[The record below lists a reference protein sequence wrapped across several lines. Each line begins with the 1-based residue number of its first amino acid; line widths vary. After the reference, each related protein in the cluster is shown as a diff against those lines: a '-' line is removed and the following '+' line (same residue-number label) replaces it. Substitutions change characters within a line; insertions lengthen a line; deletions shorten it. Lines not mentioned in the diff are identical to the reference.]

1 MKIGTLGFPED
12 QLKKLEKILTLAK
25 SKTLS
30 LTDYDADKLP
40 DLLLV
45 FADTLS
51 ERPEIAALPDSY
63 RARLILVNKQKPD
76 AEQQVHIKLPF
87 ISSRVLRTLE
97 AFDPLPQPAAEKV
110 EETRA
115 IETAQVETPAATQ
128 QQHEEASQAEALTAT
143 VETEATATATVVP
156 TGKAAVADAVQTL
169 SEPEPSVAE
178 TAAIEPATD
187 EQTKVEPVVTE
198 SPVVEPTPRQQAAA
212 ETAEVERVEAE
223 PVVANAAQPTAE
235 AETKIGSHQA
245 PAQGSSSTDKKAEK
259 DNPFSKYEAQ
269 IEEVR
274 RRQAEIA
281 EQHSDDHY
289 SVLVVD
295 DSHPMQQMLAKELQ
309 HMDHPVDIDFADDGE
324 TALEKAGQNQ
334 YDFIFLDIMMPG
346 IDGFETCTRLRQ
358 MPGLKKTPIIMLS
371 SKTSPLDEVKG
382 IMAGSSTYLTK
393 PIDHVEF
400 QKVIKRVSRWVS
412 EFKK

>member
-51 ERPEIAALPDSY
+51 EHPEIATLPDSY

-76 AEQQVHIKLPF
+76 AEQQAHIKLPF

-110 EETRA
+110 EEARA

-128 QQHEEASQAEALTAT
+128 QQPEAASQAEALSAT
-143 VETEATATATVVP
+143 IETEATATVVP
-156 TGKAAVADAVQTL
+156 TGKAAVAEAVQTPA
-169 SEPEPSVAE
+169 EPEPSVAE
-178 TAAIEPATD
+178 TAAIEPVTD
-187 EQTKVEPVVTE
+187 EQIKVEPVVTE
-198 SPVVEPTPRQQAAA
+198 LPVVEPTPRQQAAA

-223 PVVANAAQPTAE
+223 PVVADAAQPTAE
-235 AETKIGSHQA
+235 TAAERHQT
-245 PAQGSSSTDKKAEK
+245 PAQGSSSTENKAEK

>member
-51 ERPEIAALPDSY
+51 EHPEIATLPDSY

-76 AEQQVHIKLPF
+76 AEQQAHIKLPF

-110 EETRA
+110 EEAKA

-128 QQHEEASQAEALTAT
+128 QQPEAASQAEALSAT
-143 VETEATATATVVP
+143 IETEATATVVP
-156 TGKAAVADAVQTL
+156 TGKAAVAEAVQTPA
-169 SEPEPSVAE
+169 EPEPSVAE
-178 TAAIEPATD
+178 TAAIEPVTD
-187 EQTKVEPVVTE
+187 EQIKVEPEVTE

-212 ETAEVERVEAE
+212 ETAEIERVEAE
-223 PVVANAAQPTAE
+223 PVVDNATQPTAE
-235 AETKIGSHQA
+235 TAAERHQT
-245 PAQGSSSTDKKAEK
+245 PAQGSSSTENKAEK

-358 MPGLKKTPIIMLS
+358 MSGLKKTPIIMLS

>member
-12 QLKKLEKILTLAK
+12 QLKKLEKILTLSK

-30 LTDYDADKLP
+30 LAAFDTDKLP

-45 FADTLS
+45 FGDTLS
-51 ERPEIAALPDSY
+51 AHDEVASLPESYQERLV
-63 RARLILVNKQKPD
+63 LVNKQKQASDTP
-76 AEQQVHIKLPF
+76 VHIKLPF

-97 AFDPLPQPAAEKV
+97 AFEPLPRTETPDAE
-110 EETRA
+110 ENIDGSIE
-115 IETAQVETPAATQ
+115 IETAMPATEQASTDSIPVQSPAALVT
-128 QQHEEASQAEALTAT
+128 
-143 VETEATATATVVP
+143 
-156 TGKAAVADAVQTL
+156 AAVSAPAEVAEVLLED
-169 SEPEPSVAE
+169 SPEPA
-178 TAAIEPATD
+178 P
-187 EQTKVEPVVTE
+187 
-198 SPVVEPTPRQQAAA
+198 
-212 ETAEVERVEAE
+212 EAE
-223 PVVANAAQPTAE
+223 PAQ
-235 AETKIGSHQA
+235 
-245 PAQGSSSTDKKAEK
+245 EK
-259 DNPFSKYEAQ
+259 GGKENPFSKYDEQ
-269 IEEVR
+269 IEAIR
-274 RRQAEIA
+274 RHQAELA
-281 EQHSDDHY
+281 EQQSDSSY

-309 HMDHPVDIDFADDGE
+309 HMDQPVEIDFADDGE
-324 TALEKAGQNQ
+324 SALEKVGQHH

-346 IDGFETCTRLRQ
+346 IDGFETCTRMRQ
-358 MPGLKKTPIIMLS
+358 LPDLKKTPIIMLS

>member
-1 MKIGTLGFPED
+1 MKIGTLGFPAD

-25 SKTLS
+25 SRTLS
-30 LTDYDADKLP
+30 LTPFDSTRLP

-45 FADTLS
+45 FGDALDDHAEVADLPETYR
-51 ERPEIAALPDSY
+51 ERLV
-63 RARLILVNKQKPD
+63 LVNKKKPESD
-76 AEQQVHIKLPF
+76 QLAHIKLPF

-97 AFDPLPQPAAEKV
+97 AYEPLP
-110 EETRA
+110 
-115 IETAQVETPAATQ
+115 
-128 QQHEEASQAEALTAT
+128 H
-143 VETEATATATVVP
+143 
-156 TGKAAVADAVQTL
+156 ADANSVLAQT
-169 SEPEPSVAE
+169 
-178 TAAIEPATD
+178 
-187 EQTKVEPVVTE
+187 
-198 SPVVEPTPRQQAAA
+198 A
-212 ETAEVERVEAE
+212 ETAETSDAIIERLAVCEADVAVAVAPASAPVLEALALADNEAE
-223 PVVANAAQPTAE
+223 PLPDTF
-235 AETKIGSHQA
+235 TG
-245 PAQGSSSTDKKAEK
+245 EK
-259 DNPFSKYEAQ
+259 ENGPENPFSKYEAQ
-269 IEEVR
+269 IETVR
-274 RRQAEIA
+274 RQQAERA
-281 EQHSDDHY
+281 EQHSDDSY
-289 SVLVVD
+289 AVLVVD

-309 HMDHPVDIDFADDGE
+309 HMDQPVAIDFADDGE
-324 TALEKAGQNQ
+324 TALDKAGQHH

>member
-12 QLKKLEKILTLAK
+12 QLKKLEKILTLSK
-25 SKTLS
+25 NKTLS
-30 LTDYDADKLP
+30 LTTFDRSNLP

-45 FADTLS
+45 FGDALS
-51 ERPEIAALPDSY
+51 DHAEVAELPESY
-63 RARLILVNKQKPD
+63 RERLVLVNKKKP
-76 AEQQVHIKLPF
+76 ASEEQTHIKLPF

-97 AFDPLPQPAAEKV
+97 AFEPLPQAEVEVEVEV
-110 EETRA
+110 EETVTVEA
-115 IETAQVETPAATQ
+115 PVAAEAVVEQVSVSEELADTPAAQ
-128 QQHEEASQAEALTAT
+128 AVAAAPVAEA
-143 VETEATATATVVP
+143 
-156 TGKAAVADAVQTL
+156 Q
-169 SEPEPSVAE
+169 
-178 TAAIEPATD
+178 IE
-187 EQTKVEPVVTE
+187 
-198 SPVVEPTPRQQAAA
+198 
-212 ETAEVERVEAE
+212 
-223 PVVANAAQPTAE
+223 AE
-235 AETKIGSHQA
+235 AEDEPELALETLG
-245 PAQGSSSTDKKAEK
+245 AEGK
-259 DNPFSKYEAQ
+259 TEKENPFSKYDAQ
-269 IEEVR
+269 IEAVR
-274 RRQAEIA
+274 RQQAEMA
-281 EQHSDDHY
+281 EQHSDDSY

-309 HMDHPVDIDFADDGE
+309 HMDQPVEIDFADDGE
-324 TALEKAGQNQ
+324 TALEKAGQNH

-346 IDGFETCTRLRQ
+346 IDGFETCTQLRQ

>member
-51 ERPEIAALPDSY
+51 EHPEIATLPDSY

-76 AEQQVHIKLPF
+76 AEQQAHIKLPF

-110 EETRA
+110 DEARV
-115 IETAQVETPAATQ
+115 IETAQVETPASTQ
-128 QQHEEASQAEALTAT
+128 QQPEATSQAEALNAT
-143 VETEATATATVVP
+143 IETEATATVVP
-156 TGKAAVADAVQTL
+156 TGKAAVAEAVQTPA
-169 SEPEPSVAE
+169 EHEPSVAE

-187 EQTKVEPVVTE
+187 EQAKVEPVVTE

-235 AETKIGSHQA
+235 AETKADSQQA
-245 PAQGSSSTDKKAEK
+245 PEQGSSSTENKAEK